1 MTIPIFPAIA
11 PNFLKEIL
19 LPDFSMLTREFDD
32 GGERRISGQFNG
44 SGTGLMLQYQLR
56 THTEAATIIQFW
68 AATKGTWI
76 AFTLPSVII
85 QHPSNIVT
93 AINQLG
99 NTVVWRF
106 AEGLSIKTDYATL
119 QRGLYSFDV
128 SIVAVVSRG
137 SRLWTSDDKQALNT
151 YMV

>member
-11 PNFLKEIL
+11 PNYLKEIS
-19 LPDFSMLTREFDD
+19 LPDFGMLTKEFED
-32 GGERRISGQFNG
+32 GGERRISAQFNG
-44 SGTGLMLQYQLR
+44 SGTMLQLQYQLR
-56 THTEAATIIQFW
+56 THIETATIIQYW

-85 QHPSNIVT
+85 QHPSNVIT

-99 NTVVWRF
+99 NTTVWRF

-128 SIVAVVSRG
+128 SIRAVVS
-137 SRLWTSDDKQALNT
+137 
-151 YMV
+151 